1 MRIVAVLI
9 EECHIIEKWWIETSL
24 VLNKAVLFSL
34 EYPFALLH
42 VQINKPELWVKS
54 PKCPCLAHNYL
65 PWFILTEIVFLH
77 AHPQIVYYNCVK
89 FHQHQ
94 FERSCV
100 YEMYGQ
106 VTMMNKQDD
115 SYFPPL
121 KLLFVEGI
129 IRVFLPDK
137 IETFLLNGY
146 NRTDMYTWLLCIN
159 LYRK

>member
-1 MRIVAVLI
+1 MGHEIPSEEQFAMRIVAVLI

-34 EYPFALLH
+34 DYPFALLH

-54 PKCPCLAHNYL
+54 PKDTPRLVHNYL
-65 PWFILTEIVFLH
+65 PWCILTEIVFLH

-94 FERSCV
+94 FKWSCA
-100 YEMYGQ
+100 YEMYKQ

-115 SYFPPL
+115 SYIPPPL
-121 KLLFVEGI
+121 KMLFVDPPSNCYLWTLPSNCYLW
-129 IRVFLPDK
+129 RVL
-137 IETFLLNGY
+137 
-146 NRTDMYTWLLCIN
+146 
-159 LYRK
+159 